1 MGIVGFIQHGE
12 VFTMT
17 NSKDN
22 RCNARGVNSCNNNN
36 VKGYNSNVGG
46 QALIEGLLMIGP
58 DRSATA
64 IRKPD
69 GQIVVEKKKLPPK
82 SKISKIPIVRG
93 VYNFVRQMV
102 TGVKALMYSAEF
114 MDIDMEEDYEPSKF
128 DKFIE
133 RVAGEKSKD
142 YIIYFSVFVAIVL
155 SIGLFMLLPN
165 FITSLFVGIN
175 KTTRLGV
182 IVSNLLEGIIRI
194 IIFLTYLALAS
205 KMKDI
210 KRVWQY
216 HGAEHKTIHCYENNE
231 ELTVENVQKY
241 STKHPR
247 CGTSFLFIVMI
258 VSIVVFS
265 FAGWHNRWINLL
277 LRLLLIPLVA
287 GISYELLK
295 LGGKSNSKI
304 IGILKYP
311 GLWLQN
317 LTTKEPDDDQVEVAI
332 AALNAVIENEDD

>member
-1 MGIVGFIQHGE
+1 MAKNR
-12 VFTMT
+12 T
-17 NSKDN
+17 NSDN
-22 RCNARGVNSCNNNN
+22 KSDTRC
-36 VKGYNSNVGG
+36 NVGG

-58 DRSATA
+58 ESSATA
-64 IRKPD
+64 VRKPD

-82 SKISKIPIVRG
+82 SIFSKIPVVRG
-93 VYNFVRQMV
+93 VFNFVRQMI

-114 MDIDMEEDYEPSKF
+114 MDIEMEDDYKPSKL

-133 RVAGEKSKD
+133 RIAGDKFKD
-142 YIIYFSVFVAIVL
+142 VLIYFSVFIAIIL
-155 SIGLFMLLPN
+155 GIGLFMLLPN

-175 KTTRLGV
+175 RTTRIGV
-182 IVSNLLEGIIRI
+182 IASNLLEGVIRI
-194 IIFLTYLALAS
+194 TIFLVYLKMAS
-205 KMKDI
+205 KLKDI

-216 HGAEHKTIHCYENNE
+216 HGAEHKTIHCFENNE

-258 VSIVVFS
+258 VSIIVFS
-265 FAGWHNRWINLL
+265 FAGWHGRWVNLL
-277 LRLLLIPLVA
+277 LRLLLIPVVA

-295 LGGKSNSKI
+295 LGGKSDSKI

-311 GLWLQN
+311 GLWLQS
-317 LTTKEPDDDQVEVAI
+317 LTTSEPDDDMVEVAI
-332 AALNAVIENEDD
+332 TALNAVIAEKATEQQAP